1 MFLDIFLENNVWKKK
16 KKIDCNM
23 GSSGSTKQ
31 IVVRSSSILK
41 EYCQKYI
48 PVKTTFSVLINRNT
62 PRIKR
67 IDQRVKSKTN
77 LKN

>member
-1 MFLDIFLENNVWKKK
+1 
-16 KKIDCNM
+16 M
-23 GSSGSTKQ
+23 GSTGSTKH

-62 PRIKR
+62 SRTQR
-67 IDQRVKSKTN
+67 IDQRV
-77 LKN
+77 